1 MKNIIKHIPIF
12 MVSWMFSQQEPQFT
26 QYFDNTLFQNP
37 AYAGSNKMLS
47 FNTMHREQWIGF
59 KDRPSTTSM
68 TLHSPL
74 SYESVGLGISAI
86 RDVIGPTTQ
95 HMVYADFSY
104 SLRITKN
111 QTLAFGLKGG
121 FNMINT
127 KTSTLTTTQED
138 DPNLVQNSL
147 NRFNPNVGFGIYY
160 HSDKFYLGLSSPKL
174 LEGSIDG
181 SATNREKRHFYL
193 HTGAIFNLGNVW
205 KLRPTA
211 QIKSTLG
218 APMSIDLSNAF
229 IYNDKVFIGG
239 TYRHQAAVGVFCQ
252 YQISQQLR
260 VGVASDFATT
270 AIRNYNQG
278 TFEAMISYDFNF
290 TKGGIRSPRYF

>member
-1 MKNIIKHIPIF
+1 MKYQILILVVMSF
-12 MVSWMFSQQEPQFT
+12 CRVFAQQEPQFT

-47 FNTMHREQWIGF
+47 FNTMHREQWLGF
-59 KDRPSTTSM
+59 NGRPSSTTM

-74 SYESVGLGISAI
+74 AYESVGLGLSAV

-104 SLRITKN
+104 SLRLSDKRL
-111 QTLAFGLKGG
+111 LAFGLKCV

-127 KTSTLTTTQED
+127 RTAGLSTTEY
-138 DPNLVQNSL
+138 DPNLVQNTL
-147 NRFNPNVGFGIYY
+147 NRFNPNFGVGAYY
-160 HSDKFYLGLSSPKL
+160 HSPKFFIGLSSPKI

-181 SATNREKRHFYL
+181 SPKNIEKRHFYM
-193 HTGAIFNLGNVW
+193 HTGGVVELGDLW

-211 QIKSTLG
+211 QVKATFG
-218 APMSIDLSNAF
+218 APVSIDLSNAF
-229 IYNDKVFIGG
+229 IYNDRFFLGA

-252 YQISQQLR
+252 YQLTQQFR
-260 VGVASDFATT
+260 IGVASDFATT
-270 AIRNYNQG
+270 ALRNYNQG
-278 TFEAMISYDFNF
+278 TFEASISYDFNF
-290 TKGGIRSPRYF
+290 IKGGIRSPRYF

>member
-1 MKNIIKHIPIF
+1 MKNILKYIPIF
-12 MVSWMFSQQEPQFT
+12 IVSCLFSQQEPQFT

-59 KDRPSTTSM
+59 EGRPSTTSM

-74 SYESVGLGISAI
+74 TYESVGLGISAI

-104 SLRITKN
+104 SLRITKT
-111 QTLAFGLKGG
+111 QSLAFGLKGG

-127 KTSTLTTTQED
+127 KTSGLTTTEY

-147 NRFNPNVGFGIYY
+147 NRFNPNVGFGLYY
-160 HSDKFYLGLSSPKL
+160 HSDKFYLGVSSPKL
-174 LEGSIDG
+174 LERSIDG
-181 SATNREKRHFYL
+181 SLTNLEKRHFYV
-193 HTGAIFNLGNVW
+193 HTGAILNIGNIW

-218 APMSIDLSNAF
+218 APLSIDLSNSF
-229 IYNDKVFIGG
+229 IYKDKVFLGM
-239 TYRHQAAVGVFCQ
+239 TYRHQAAIGVFCQ

-260 VGVASDFATT
+260 VGLASDFATT

-278 TFEAMISYDFNF
+278 TFEAMVSYDFNF

>member
-1 MKNIIKHIPIF
+1 MKNIIKYIPIF
-12 MVSWMFSQQEPQFT
+12 MAGWMFSQQEPQFT

-59 KDRPSTTSM
+59 EGRPSTTSM

-74 SYESVGLGISAI
+74 SYESVGLGLSAI

-121 FNMINT
+121 FNIINT
-127 KTSTLTTTQED
+127 KTSTLITTQY
-138 DPNLVQNSL
+138 DPNLVQNTL

-181 SATNREKRHFYL
+181 STTNLEKRHFYL

-218 APMSIDLSNAF
+218 APLSIDLSNAF

-239 TYRHQAAVGVFCQ
+239 TYRHQAAIGVFCQ